1 MKLAAAFED
10 LDRRS
15 MVEIAGL
22 YRIDVANHDNPEYV
36 ARFRELREEWGRQ
49 LLGRVAEIRQ
59 EMASRQAD

>member
-1 MKLAAAFED
+1 
-10 LDRRS
+10 